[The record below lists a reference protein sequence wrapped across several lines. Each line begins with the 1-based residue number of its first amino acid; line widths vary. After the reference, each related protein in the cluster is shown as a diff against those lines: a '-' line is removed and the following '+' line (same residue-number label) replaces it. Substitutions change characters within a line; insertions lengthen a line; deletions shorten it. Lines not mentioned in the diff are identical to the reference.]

1 MAAGTA
7 ATADAAIVSMATR
20 PTMTMATP
28 ATDTDRASVFI
39 SEAAAVVDGAA
50 VVIVAIMADIIA
62 NTLHA

>member
-1 MAAGTA
+1 
-7 ATADAAIVSMATR
+7 
-20 PTMTMATP
+20 MTMATP